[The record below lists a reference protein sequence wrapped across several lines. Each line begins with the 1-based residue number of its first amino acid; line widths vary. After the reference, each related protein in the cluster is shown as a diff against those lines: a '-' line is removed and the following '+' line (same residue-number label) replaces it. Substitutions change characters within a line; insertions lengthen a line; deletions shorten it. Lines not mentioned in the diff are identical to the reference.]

1 MIKTIKVIAVGLV
14 LSVIVVGC
22 KKKEEQPVPKTPMQQ
37 APMSTP
43 MQTSMSPHGTAGP
56 KVEKKILVPDS
67 VKAKW
72 NKVKFIIEDKAS
84 KKSSE
89 YTVNIGSEFKVP
101 NTNLKIVVGEFLP
114 DFRMDEATI
123 TSASDLPNNPAVRVE
138 VFENGKTIFKGWLY
152 SKFPTIHPFEHEK
165 YGLTLKEGIKG

>member
-1 MIKTIKVIAVGLV
+1 MKTTVKIVATGLALLMV
-14 LSVIVVGC
+14 MVSC

-37 APMSTP
+37 SPMSAPMQP
-43 MQTSMSPHGTAGP
+43 SMSPHGTTGP

-72 NKVKFIIEDKAS
+72 NKVKFSIEDKAS
-84 KKSSE
+84 KKTSV
-89 YTVNIGSEFKVP
+89 YIVNIGSEFKVP
-101 NTNLKIVVGEFLP
+101 NTNLRIVVGEFLP
-114 DFRMDEATI
+114 DFRMDDATI
-123 TSASDLPNNPAVRVE
+123 TSASDMPNNPAVRVE
-138 VFENGKTIFKGWLY
+138 VFENGKSIFKGWLY

>member
-1 MIKTIKVIAVGLV
+1 MKTMKVIAIGLV
-14 LSVIVVGC
+14 LSVIFVGC

-37 APMSTP
+37 APMSVP
-43 MQTSMSPHGTAGP
+43 MQPSMAPHGTVGP

-72 NKVKFIIEDKAS
+72 NKVKFAIQDKAS

-89 YTVNIGSEFKVP
+89 YTVNVGSEFKVP
-101 NTNLKIVVGEFLP
+101 NTNLRIVVGEFLP

-123 TSASDLPNNPAVRVE
+123 TSASDMPNNPAVRVE

-152 SKFPTIHPFEHEK
+152 SKFPTIHSFEHER